1 MRRFAGTLRGAAGV
15 LLAAVLLVPVPGES
29 LGDPSEAVVR
39 VEQLLKR
46 LETQSDSSG
55 SRPETYVLSEED
67 LNAFLA
73 FRLRKYNPKG
83 VESVKVRFRQ
93 DRLLVQA
100 DVDLSKVASSKNTPQ
115 AGLLTALLGEA
126 AIRWKWTVSWR
137 WRIGRGRYR
146 FMGLTLDGV
155 TFPALL
161 LESLIDRLLEA
172 TQLPVDPR
180 QPFSMPYGIKDVTIS
195 PGRATIQ
202 T

>member
-100 DVDLSKVASSKNTPQ
+100 DVDLSKVVSSQKTPQ
-115 AGLLTALLGEA
+115 AGLLTALLGGRHQVEVDGVLEVED
-126 AIRWKWTVSWR
+126 R
-137 WRIGRGRYR
+137 RGRYR
-146 FMGLTLDGV
+146 LVALSLDGV
-155 TFPALL
+155 TFPAILL
-161 LESLIDRLLEA
+161 DSLMDRLIEA

-180 QPFSMPYGIKDVTIS
+180 KPFTMPYGIKDVTIN

>member
-100 DVDLSKVASSKNTPQ
+100 DVDLSKVASTKNTPQ
-115 AGLLTALLGEA
+115 AGLLTALLGGRHQVE
-126 AIRWKWTVSWR
+126 VDGVLEVED
-137 WRIGRGRYR
+137 GRGRYR

>member
-100 DVDLSKVASSKNTPQ
+100 DVDLSKVVSSKNTPQ
-115 AGLLTALLGEA
+115 AGLLTALLGGRHQVE
-126 AIRWKWTVSWR
+126 VDGVLEVED
-137 WRIGRGRYR
+137 GRGRYR
-146 FMGLTLDGV
+146 LVGLSLDGV
-155 TFPALL
+155 TFPAMLL
-161 LESLIDRLLEA
+161 DSLMDRLIEA

-180 QPFSMPYGIKDVTIS
+180 KPFTMPYGIKDVTIS